1 MKIVTEPMLSRS
13 LHIRAPAMCTAYLI
27 DTMQDVTW
35 RLTTRKMRPL
45 IRDRPLYCRTSNR
58 LELLCGRGP
67 AFYCSVLQSA
77 VNQHVTSFP
86 IGQWLGAGGAQAVS
100 QRLPED
106 TKTSHDIKMH
116 GKVKHLQLKLKL
128 EGRKRSVILRKSS
141 PWMFIPILASIG
153 GAVGLW
159 IVYMIAVQ
167 HKIIC
172 RLTLQDG
179 TDQCELRP
187 PFISVAADYPP
198 ASSVFAQIGNME
210 ASLVVTIG
218 ILRYSQLKSKMKKPW
233 LNIFGVLALSAA
245 AVGITLVANFQHSNN
260 ERVHNTGTVLIF
272 GFGTVVC
279 WIQVVLTFQANL
291 KHEGIKVGILR
302 VMIATAISITVI
314 LYFFLVAQLK
324 MFHGA
329 RTQWML
335 IMLYY
340 LYIATFAIEFRYSE
354 FKIQCADEQSVSK
367 VSTVIAEFRS
377 DHFRDSY

>member
-1 MKIVTEPMLSRS
+1 MILKLRAQMRIHTVSLVRYVQERAQACGKNNCTKI
-13 LHIRAPAMCTAYLI
+13 
-27 DTMQDVTW
+27 
-35 RLTTRKMRPL
+35 
-45 IRDRPLYCRTSNR
+45 
-58 LELLCGRGP
+58 
-67 AFYCSVLQSA
+67 
-77 VNQHVTSFP
+77 HVTCT
-86 IGQWLGAGGAQAVS
+86 
-100 QRLPED
+100 LP
-106 TKTSHDIKMH
+106 KN
-116 GKVKHLQLKLKL
+116 
-128 EGRKRSVILRKSS
+128 
-141 PWMFIPILASIG
+141 
-153 GAVGLW
+153 
-159 IVYMIAVQ
+159 
-167 HKIIC
+167 
-172 RLTLQDG
+172 
-179 TDQCELRP
+179 
-187 PFISVAADYPP
+187 VA
-198 ASSVFAQIGNME
+198 
-210 ASLVVTIG
+210 TIG

-245 AVGITLVANFQHSNN
+245 AVGITLVANFQLSNN

-291 KHEGIKVGILR
+291 KNEGIKVGILR

-335 IMLYY
+335 IMFYY

-367 VSTVIAEFRS
+367 VSTVIAEFHS